1 MNDTPEHIRKIQY
14 DIIMV
19 KTPEERFLMGI
30 KMMEDVR
37 RMVEGS
43 IWEKNPGISEIDL
56 KIAVFKRYYSKDFS
70 AEELN
75 NITESMKFWH
85 VRRVSSF

>member
-1 MNDTPEHIRKIQY
+1 MNDTSEHVRKIQY
-14 DIIMV
+14 DIIMP

-43 IWEKNPGISEIDL
+43 IRKQNP
-56 KIAVFKRYYSKDFS
+56 A
-70 AEELN
+70 
-75 NITESMKFWH
+75 
-85 VRRVSSF
+85 